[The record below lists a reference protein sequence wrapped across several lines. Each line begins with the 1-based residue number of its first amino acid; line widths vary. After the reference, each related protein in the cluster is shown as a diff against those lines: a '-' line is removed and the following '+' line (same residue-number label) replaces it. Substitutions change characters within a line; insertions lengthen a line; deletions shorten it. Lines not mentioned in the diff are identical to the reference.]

1 MRKKPTMVEPIPG
14 FAENVLAFAT
24 CGHVTKHDYE
34 ALLIPAV
41 REAVKAHDRLRL
53 YCEIDRTFDGLDANA
68 IWDDVSLGFEAFA
81 HWERVAIVTDV
92 VWIAQA
98 TRLFGVLVPFR
109 MKLFPMAEAAAARAW
124 IAA

>member
-1 MRKKPTMVEPIPG
+1 MIEAIPG
-14 FAENVLAFAT
+14 FANNVLAFVT
-24 CGHVTKHDYE
+24 HGHVTKHDYE

-41 REAVKAHDRLRL
+41 REAVNEHGRLRL

-68 IWDDVSLGFEAFA
+68 IWDDVSLGLEAFM
-81 HWERVAIVTDV
+81 HWERIAIVTDV

-109 MKLFPMAEAAAARAW
+109 MKLFPMAEASTARAW
-124 IAA
+124 IAE